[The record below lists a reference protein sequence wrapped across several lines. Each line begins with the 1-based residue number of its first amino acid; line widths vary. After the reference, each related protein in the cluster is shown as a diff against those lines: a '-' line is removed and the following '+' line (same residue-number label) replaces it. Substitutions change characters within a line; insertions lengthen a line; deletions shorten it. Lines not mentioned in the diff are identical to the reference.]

1 MKPVLILT
9 ILLFS
14 VTQFSVAQDDA
25 ALSAKMQFSSL
36 FLGTQDNFEKLKG
49 DLYSEDDN
57 WSYYG
62 SEYGLGEKA
71 VTILKS
77 KKDSTAWYCYIQF
90 SLETELDKVLP
101 IQTGTFELINMMITG
116 GKIRGTEET
125 EDGVTRSDLYVKS
138 NDAWLGE
145 LVTDSNKKTFHIL
158 LKNTPWP

>member
-1 MKPVLILT
+1 MKPALILF
-9 ILLFS
+9 ILLNVTLFS
-14 VTQFSVAQDDA
+14 FAQEDA
-25 ALSAKMQFSSL
+25 ALNAKLQFSSL
-36 FLGTQDNFEKLKG
+36 FLGTKDNFEKLKG
-49 DLYSEDDN
+49 ALYTEDDN

-90 SLETELDKVLP
+90 SMDTDMDALP
-101 IQTGTFELINMMITG
+101 AIQTGTFELLNMMITA
-116 GKIRGTEET
+116 GKIRGTEDT
-125 EDGVTRSDLYVKS
+125 EDGITRTDLYVKS

-145 LVTDSNKKTFHIL
+145 LVSDSKKKTFHIL